1 MKIRVTPFL
10 FFSLFFLV
18 HILNSCGKPEG
29 STENPTTPTTV
40 ADDKAFINTVST
52 NTNNCIK
59 AARDGNLSQ
68 SIIQFLSLSNGV
80 VGNENWVDS
89 MSTELENVMG
99 TLQLDP
105 NNSKFDFPAY
115 WGTYNWNRVTKK
127 FTKTAAVGIFIN
139 FPSAPTQLTNNVAIA
154 FTVYTDGLYQA
165 NAKNIYLPK
174 TAKATMTKDNVVVA
188 DMNFTGSYSSG
199 SFPIPINLLYTIVL
213 APHTYT
219 FSVQEVT
226 TTQFK
231 FASSIISGGGCGIN
245 ITATITFNNDDYNN
259 FTIENDLKTVQA
271 QYQSGDLSVKSNWD
285 AKTYYLF
292 NNPTTLNLNS
302 TLSNSVYNKTDKIAE
317 LKFLDVAGVR
327 KLYIYYKDGTSENTS
342 VYYDPFTTNLKNIL
356 RPMFG
361 NDVDTWF

>member
-1 MKIRVTPFL
+1 MKLKYLSLL
-10 FFSLFFLV
+10 FISV
-18 HILNSCGKPEG
+18 IILNSCNKPEG
-29 STENPTTPTTV
+29 SFENPTPTNPTTTV
-40 ADDKAFINTVST
+40 AEDKAFINSVTTST
-52 NTNNCIK
+52 NACIK

-68 SIIQFLSLSNGV
+68 SIIQFLNLSNGV

-115 WGTYNWNRVTKK
+115 WGTYNWNNVTKK

-139 FPSAPTQLTNNVAIA
+139 FPSAPAQTSNNVAIKFA
-154 FTVYTDGLYQA
+154 TYTDGLYQA

-188 DMNFTGSYSSG
+188 DMNFAASYSSG
-199 SFPIPINLLYTIVL
+199 SFPIPINILYTILL

-219 FSVQEVT
+219 FSVQEIT

-231 FASSIISGGGCGIN
+231 FASTILSGGGCGISIN
-245 ITATITFNNDDYNN
+245 ATITFNNDDYNN
-259 FTIENDLKTVQA
+259 FQIENDLKTVQA
-271 QYQSGDLSVKSNWD
+271 EYITGDFSVKSNWD

-292 NNPTTLNLNS
+292 NNPTTANLNS
-302 TLSNSVYNKTDKIAE
+302 TLSSNVYNKADKIAE
-317 LKFLDVAGVR
+317 LKFLDVSGSR
-327 KLYIYYKDGTSENTS
+327 KLFIYYKDGTSENTS

-356 RPMFG
+356 RPIFG
-361 NDVDTWF
+361 NDVDNWF